1 MGNPR
6 AIILDLD
13 GVLAET
19 EPLKALAHSE
29 TVARFG
35 GQVAPSFYATVM
47 GRPHADVRDAFLAK
61 GGTTADDAAY
71 TSVFDARYAELL
83 ASGIRTTPGAPALLE
98 RARSLGMSTALVT
111 SSRRWMTDRVLA
123 SVGCAQAFDCVICA
137 EDVPAH
143 KPAPDSYLAA
153 LERLAIEARSA
164 LAVEDSDAGVAAATG
179 AGIRVI
185 ALRHALNHEHQFRG
199 ATRVVSSLDEVL
211 VATEAAA

>member
-1 MGNPR
+1 MSNSR

-13 GVLAET
+13 GVLVET

-29 TVARFG
+29 TVARFA

-47 GRPHADVRDAFLAK
+47 GRPHAEVRDAFLAK
-61 GGTTADDAAY
+61 AAVTADDAVY
-71 TSVFDARYAELL
+71 TSAFDARYAELL
-83 ASGIRTTPGAPALLE
+83 ANRTRMTAGAAALLA
-98 RARSLGMSTALVT
+98 RARSLSMATALVT

-123 SVGCAQAFDCVICA
+123 SVGCAQAFDCIICA

-164 LAVEDSDAGVAAATG
+164 LALEDSDAGVAAATA

-185 ALRHALNHEHQFRG
+185 ALRHALNHEHQFRS
-199 ATRVVSSLDEVL
+199 AARIVSSLDEVL
-211 VATEAAA
+211 SATEAAA